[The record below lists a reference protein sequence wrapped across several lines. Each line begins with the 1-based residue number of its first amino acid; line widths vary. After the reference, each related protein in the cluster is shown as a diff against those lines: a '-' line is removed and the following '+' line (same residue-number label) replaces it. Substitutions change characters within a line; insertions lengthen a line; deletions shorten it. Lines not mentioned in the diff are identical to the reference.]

1 MATTTTIKAG
11 ESAKTITLHEGKALT
26 LTGSTGASGVV
37 YQLDLV
43 LGGTNSVKSWAVG
56 AGPLP
61 QIGPF
66 AGVQM
71 FQLNCSVGSIDATVG
86 DASLYKPSRRPKSN
100 VITECINGFLA
111 APVAVGSANPYS
123 VMLQAVAPTDWDSVQ
138 IGVMNASASAVV
150 GLKVAFGAGTT
161 LGAGNGTLG
170 LVAGQP
176 IGGLN
181 FVAATWS
188 GAYAGG
194 TIPAAGSASTG
205 GSGGNIGGSDCG
217 IGWTDPINNPSLG
230 RVDGTSGLPAYN
242 VILTY
247 PINVERTFIQMDG
260 TTSIGWENEGS
271 DTVAPFNRPHR
282 VMVAAT
288 KDAVALPP
296 WMMISNNACA
306 RSYTEFPPILVRFTM
321 RSGLG
326 ETLVIYAD
334 SIGGGTGATIQNCGW
349 PREFQARI
357 STKVNPVAIC
367 CLAVAGSGFNDFNRR
382 AKATFASFSQV
393 SVYYPSLTPNSLST
407 PITAVSMQINRGSF
421 SALRATVEKPGVL
434 HFTSTCPPT
443 DYSVKPYGPSDV
455 TYRVAWNDE
464 KRAGNFLLADFDK
477 ALAGPIDV
485 NGQYTLPDS
494 EDKIHPT
501 SVGYYKM
508 GVGTFLPL
516 WLSA

>member
-1 MATTTTIKAG
+1 MTITTTIKAG
-11 ESAKTITLHEGKALT
+11 DSPQTITLQEGKALA
-26 LTGSTGASGVV
+26 LTGATGTAGVA
-37 YQLDLV
+37 YLLDLV

-56 AGPLP
+56 AGPLA
-61 QIGPF
+61 QIGAY
-66 AGVQM
+66 AGTQKI
-71 FQLNCSVGSIDATVG
+71 LITCTAGSIDATVG
-86 DASLYKPSRRPKSN
+86 DASLYKPSQRPKSN
-100 VITECINGFLA
+100 VITECINGYFA
-111 APVAVGSANPYS
+111 APVAVGATNPYS
-123 VMLQAVAPTDWDSVQ
+123 VMLQSVAPTDWDTVE
-138 IGVMNASASAVV
+138 IGVMSASASAVV

-161 LGAGNGTLG
+161 LGPANGTLG
-170 LVAGQP
+170 LSAGQP
-176 IGGLN
+176 IGGVN

-205 GSGGNIGGSDCG
+205 ASGLNIGGSDCA
-217 IGWTDPINNPSLG
+217 IAWTDPIANPSVG

-247 PINVERTFIQMDG
+247 PVNVERTFVQMDG
-260 TTSIGWENEGS
+260 TTSVGWENEGS
-271 DTVAPFNRPHR
+271 DAVAPFNRPHR

-288 KDAVALPP
+288 KDAVANPA
-296 WMMISNNACA
+296 WMMISNGQCA
-306 RSYTEFPPILVRFTM
+306 RSYTDFPPIMVRFTM

-349 PREFQARI
+349 PREFQARV
-357 STKVNPVAIC
+357 STKANPVAIC
-367 CLAVAGSGFNDFNRR
+367 SLAVAGSNFNNFNQR
-382 AKATFASFSQV
+382 AKATFSSFSNV

-407 PITAVSMQINRGSF
+407 PISAASMQLNRGYF
-421 SALRATVEKPGVL
+421 SALRKTLEKPGVL
-434 HFTSTCPPT
+434 PFTSTCLPT
-443 DYSVKPYGPSDV
+443 DYTVKPYGPSDV

-494 EDKIHPT
+494 ADKIHPT